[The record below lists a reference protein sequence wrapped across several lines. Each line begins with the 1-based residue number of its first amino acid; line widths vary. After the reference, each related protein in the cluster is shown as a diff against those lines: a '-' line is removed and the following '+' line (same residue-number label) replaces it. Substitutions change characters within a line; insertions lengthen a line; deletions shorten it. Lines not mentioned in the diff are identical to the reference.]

1 MAANYNCLLFDLDG
15 TLFDFS
21 AAERA
26 AIGETLAEAGIADS
40 DEAAAAYS
48 KINAEL
54 WAQLERGEIK
64 KDRLVVRRFQDLLD
78 ALGEKGDP
86 IRMNNCYMTRLSAE
100 ATPFP
105 GAQELLAELAEFA
118 TLAAV
123 TNGIDKIVMSR
134 LQKSG
139 LGPYFD
145 DVFVSE
151 KIGCAKPSPK
161 IFEHALKKLGIA
173 HREKVLVI
181 GDSLSADIAGG
192 AAAGLATCWCNFTGA
207 ENQTK
212 FTPTYTVADY
222 AQLKLVAVGEEEL
235 KIAAAREKRHQ
246 V

>member
-26 AIGETLAEAGIADS
+26 AIGETLTEAGIADS

-64 KDRLVVRRFQDLLD
+64 KDKLVVRRFQDLLD
-78 ALGEKGDP
+78 ALGAKGDP

-105 GAQELLAELAEFA
+105 GAEELLAELAEFA

-139 LGPYFD
+139 LGQFFD

-151 KIGCAKPSPK
+151 KIGCAKPAPK
-161 IFEHALKKLGIA
+161 IFDYALKKLGITNKDRA
-173 HREKVLVI
+173 LVI
-181 GDSLSADIAGG
+181 GDSLSADVAGG
-192 AAAGLATCWCNFTGA
+192 MAAGLATCWCNFTGA
-207 ENQTK
+207 ENHTK
-212 FTPTYTVADY
+212 FTPTFTVADY

-235 KIAAAREKRHQ
+235 KNAAAREKRHQ